1 MKTIDLSHALRD
13 GYEAKNSMGTA
24 RLTLHS
30 LGELALP
37 TGQVVACDPFVVSK
51 NEKPFTVRVPPG
63 RYPVSVNVARFDSDD
78 QRVAYS
84 ILRLRDA
91 APVRWE
97 MALLPDQRV
106 EELKEGRIHGYG
118 VDSGTG
124 CFMDVEAAR
133 ILAVGSN
140 WENEHHGDLE
150 EGMKQTYVY
159 TWAWLNTVLTP
170 ATGVNV
176 VAFSSGY
183 GDGEYPSYWGY
194 DANGEVACLVTD
206 FGVFYEE
213 EDA

>member
-13 GYEAKNSMGTA
+13 GYELKNRMGAA
-24 RLTLHS
+24 RLTLHD
-30 LGELALP
+30 LGELVLP

-51 NEKPFTVRVPPG
+51 NEEPFTVRVRPG

-84 ILRLRDA
+84 ILRLSDA

-97 MALLPDQRV
+97 MALLPGQSADG
-106 EELKEGRIHGYG
+106 LKDDEFHGYG

-140 WENEHHGDLE
+140 WENEHHEALE
-150 EGMKQTYVY
+150 EMNKTYVH
-159 TWAWLNTVLTP
+159 TWAWVNTVLDP
-170 ATGVNV
+170 ARSANV

-183 GDGEYPSYWGY
+183 GDGTYPSYWGY
-194 DANGEVACLVTD
+194 DANGQVACLVTD